1 MGSPEDRKGNRHRQ
15 VRQFRAALALGA
27 TSALLAVGLLSG
39 CQGDR
44 AEEPGDPSLLADQE
58 IDGFTLTQTR
68 EGERLWVLSAVRGL
82 VYEETDRVELETVR
96 VDYFDDDGSVR
107 STLSANRGVLKR
119 RTSDMEA
126 HGNVIVVAKDGTRLV
141 TERLTWNERTG
152 KIESDRFVRVTQGDD
167 VFTGVGLEADPD
179 LKNIKVKSEFRAYV
193 RTPDGELV
201 EEE

>member
-1 MGSPEDRKGNRHRQ
+1 MSMSGEKRGNRPGQ
-15 VRQFRAALALGA
+15 AETPATALARTA
-27 TSALLAVGLLSG
+27 VAALLAAALLSG

-44 AEEPGDPSLLADQE
+44 PEESGDPSLLADQE

-68 EGERLWVLSAVRGL
+68 EGEKLWVLSAVRGL
-82 VYEETDRVELETVR
+82 VYDEADRVELERVR
-96 VDYFDDDGSVR
+96 VDYFDDDGTVR
-107 STLSANRGVLKR
+107 STLNANEGVLKR

-126 HGNVIVVAKDGTRLV
+126 RGNVVVVAKDGTRLV

-152 KIESDRFVRVTQGDD
+152 KIESDRFVRVTQGED
-167 VFTGVGLEADPD
+167 VFTGIGLEADPD